1 MSDNIELTLILR
13 NTEAASR
20 DARAALDAT
29 LRFIVSVDGRL
40 TALEGRIAALE
51 TRFTA
56 LEGRATGIEHAIDE
70 IARSNHRMEQTLS
83 TILDLIQK

>member
-20 DARAALDAT
+20 DAKAALEAT
-29 LRFIVSVDGRL
+29 QRFIVSLGSRL
-40 TALEGRIAALE
+40 GALEGRFSALE
-51 TRFTA
+51 SRTS
-56 LEGRATGIEHAIDE
+56 GIEQAMDE

-83 TILDLIQK
+83 AILDLIQIGRKPE